1 MSTPDEVAKLREIK
15 RLLDRI
21 QQLPHIAAAAAGNGV
36 HNGFFAGSFHSPSA
50 DAGNDERD
58 GYYQDAPYS
67 PAPAAGNGAHNGFH
81 TDSFDAPATAPRNGV
96 HGGLY
101 PEPPLPSPVAPDPE
115 PPPMPAP
122 SLGSLG
128 FRDER
133 HPAESRALVP
143 VQPSGT
149 TGISPWLF
157 VTATAVNTII
167 APCWPSSQ
175 PWAWGA
181 ATQESRAGRNDGQ
194 RRPHGC
200 ETKHLAEP
208 ILVRPIALLPLAR
221 AAPSPRALKPSRFP
235 LQVRPEEA
243 MQGSYILVLTG
254 LPANATLS
262 GATRMG
268 SDSWLIAPGALRQ
281 LEIVLPEWSASV
293 IELRVELRH
302 ANGVVAAQGKAW
314 LAVPPPPVPQG
325 AKLEAAIKE
334 MQQRGDRLL
343 GRGDVAAAR
352 AVYERA
358 AQLGSAQAALVLG
371 STYDPGRLWSLGV
384 FGMVGNKE
392 RARHWYQRADQLGH
406 PEAKDRLK
414 ALR

>member
-167 APCWPSSQ
+167 AAVLAVVITLGVGRRDSGEVAP
-175 PWAWGA
+175 A
-181 ATQESRAGRNDGQ
+181 AMTGKDDARTAAK
-194 RRPHGC
+194 P
-200 ETKHLAEP
+200 KHLAEP
-208 ILVRPIALLPLAR
+208 ILVRPIALLPVG
-221 AAPSPRALKPSRFP
+221 SRSEP
-235 LQVRPEEA
+235 L
-243 MQGSYILVLTG
+243 
-254 LPANATLS
+254 
-262 GATRMG
+262 
-268 SDSWLIAPGALRQ
+268 
-281 LEIVLPEWSASV
+281 
-293 IELRVELRH
+293 
-302 ANGVVAAQGKAW
+302 
-314 LAVPPPPVPQG
+314 
-325 AKLEAAIKE
+325 
-334 MQQRGDRLL
+334 RL
-343 GRGDVAAAR
+343 
-352 AVYERA
+352 
-358 AQLGSAQAALVLG
+358 
-371 STYDPGRLWSLGV
+371 
-384 FGMVGNKE
+384 
-392 RARHWYQRADQLGH
+392 
-406 PEAKDRLK
+406 
-414 ALR
+414 